1 MGFFEKLKNGMA
13 KTRKNIAEK
22 LNAVFAAFV
31 RVDDDL
37 LDELEETLILCDFGV
52 GTTEKIMERLRQEIK
67 LERIKEVDDVK
78 ERLKDIMFE
87 LVDVE
92 FPEETFPKIILIVG
106 VNGAGKTTSIG
117 KIAHLYKEQGKSV
130 VLAAADT
137 FRAAAAEQLTIW
149 ADRAGVPIIKY
160 GEGHDPAAVVYDAID
175 SAKAHGRDVIICD
188 TAGRMHNKKNLMN
201 ELGKISRVIDRE
213 YPEASRET
221 LLVLDGTA
229 GQNAIF
235 QAREFSN
242 TVHVDGI
249 VLTKLDGTAKG
260 GFICAIREELG
271 IPVRYIGVG
280 EGMDDLQPFDPRGFV
295 DSIID

>member
-87 LVDVE
+87 LVDFE
-92 FPEETFPKIILIVG
+92 FPEGTFPKIILIVG

>member
-52 GTTEKIMERLRQEIK
+52 GTTKKIMERLRQEIK

-87 LVDVE
+87 LVDFE

>member
-87 LVDVE
+87 LVDFE

-213 YPEASRET
+213 YPDASRET

>member
-1 MGFFEKLKNGMA
+1 M
-13 KTRKNIAEK
+13 
-22 LNAVFAAFV
+22 
-31 RVDDDL
+31 
-37 LDELEETLILCDFGV
+37 
-52 GTTEKIMERLRQEIK
+52 
-67 LERIKEVDDVK
+67 
-78 ERLKDIMFE
+78 
-87 LVDVE
+87 
-92 FPEETFPKIILIVG
+92 
-106 VNGAGKTTSIG
+106 NGAGKTTSIG

>member
-87 LVDVE
+87 LVNFE

>member
-22 LNAVFAAFV
+22 LNAIFAAFV

-78 ERLKDIMFE
+78 ERLKDILFE
-87 LVDVE
+87 LVDFE

-295 DSIID
+295 ESIID

>member
-87 LVDVE
+87 LVDFE

>member
-87 LVDVE
+87 LVDFE

-149 ADRAGVPIIKY
+149 ADRAVVPIIKY

-235 QAREFSN
+235 QAREFSSR
-242 TVHVDGI
+242 VHVDGI

-295 DSIID
+295 ESIID

>member
-78 ERLKDIMFE
+78 ERLKDILFE
-87 LVDVE
+87 LVDFE

-137 FRAAAAEQLTIW
+137 FRAAAAEQLSIW

>member
-87 LVDVE
+87 LVDFE

-295 DSIID
+295 ESIID

>member
-87 LVDVE
+87 LVNFE

-188 TAGRMHNKKNLMN
+188 TACRMHNKKNLMN

>member
-22 LNAVFAAFV
+22 LNAIFAAFV

-87 LVDVE
+87 LVDFE

-175 SAKAHGRDVIICD
+175 SAKAHGRDVNM
-188 TAGRMHNKKNLMN
+188 RY
-201 ELGKISRVIDRE
+201 SRQD
-213 YPEASRET
+213 A
-221 LLVLDGTA
+221 
-229 GQNAIF
+229 
-235 QAREFSN
+235 
-242 TVHVDGI
+242 
-249 VLTKLDGTAKG
+249 
-260 GFICAIREELG
+260 
-271 IPVRYIGVG
+271 
-280 EGMDDLQPFDPRGFV
+280 
-295 DSIID
+295 

>member
-78 ERLKDIMFE
+78 ERLKDILFE
-87 LVDVE
+87 LVDFE

>member
-78 ERLKDIMFE
+78 ERLKDILFE
-87 LVDVE
+87 LVDFE
-92 FPEETFPKIILIVG
+92 FPEEMFPKIILIVG

-175 SAKAHGRDVIICD
+175 SAKAHGRDVIIRD
-188 TAGRMHNKKNLMN
+188 TAGRMHNKKILMN

>member
-22 LNAVFAAFV
+22 LNAIFAAFV

-87 LVDVE
+87 LVDFE

>member
-22 LNAVFAAFV
+22 LNAIFAAFV

-78 ERLKDIMFE
+78 ERLKDILFE
-87 LVDVE
+87 LVDFE